1 MNQWLME
8 KRRSVM
14 AVTSLSRQS
23 AKVPSTIS
31 QESPM
36 TKTAQ
41 TIQTG
46 LARILARFGRKSDQ
60 QNPWRANEERTSRWY
75 DCDVSSRGL

>member
-1 MNQWLME
+1 
-8 KRRSVM
+8 
-14 AVTSLSRQS
+14 
-23 AKVPSTIS
+23 
-31 QESPM
+31 M